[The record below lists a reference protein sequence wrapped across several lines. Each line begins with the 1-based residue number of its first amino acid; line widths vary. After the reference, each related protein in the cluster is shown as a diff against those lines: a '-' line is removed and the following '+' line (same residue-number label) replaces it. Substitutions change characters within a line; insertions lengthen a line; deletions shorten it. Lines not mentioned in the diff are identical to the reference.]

1 MISHLNQL
9 NHHTHDNHLPRFWR
23 LIIPPL
29 LVGAILRLLWLLIW
43 PRPLIYDEVDYHN
56 LALRLLSGEGYGVQ
70 IYPPGWPLIL
80 SYLYRITVPDSMI
93 GLGFNVLISLVTLVL
108 IAAIAL
114 RLADH
119 TTAAISAWIV
129 ALLPSYLVANTLLMY
144 EVWVQFL
151 LVLAV
156 WLTLHRAATMRDMV
170 ALAGITALL
179 ALVRPFWLV
188 LPLVLWL
195 AVPPPQQPRHSL
207 QLMLLAQTMAVLLVL
222 PYIVV
227 LSRTYGA
234 FVPLG
239 LNGNVNF
246 WIGNNP
252 QATGTFMMPP
262 YGYWVTLSAQAR
274 DAVLLYLREHPM
286 HFFSLLPLKLYH
298 LLGYESYA
306 YDWGFLQ
313 INTNFAYLPTTL
325 AQLDLVLNIPYW
337 LLSGLAVMGFI
348 LGCITHRTLVRLW
361 LLFGF
366 NIAIYLIFFGLPR
379 FRWAVQFVMILS
391 AAYALRWLIAL
402 WQRHRSP
409 PQAALIGPQEQM
421 PS

>member
-1 MISHLNQL
+1 MIP
-9 NHHTHDNHLPRFWR
+9 TLPRFWR

-29 LVGAILRLLWLLIW
+29 LVGAILRVLWLLIW
-43 PRPLIYDEVDYHN
+43 PRPLIYDEMDYHN

-70 IYPPGWPLIL
+70 LFPPGWPLIL

-93 GLGFNVLISLVTLVL
+93 GLGFNVLLSLVTLVL
-108 IAAIAL
+108 IAGLAL

-129 ALLPSYLVANTLLMY
+129 ALMPSYLVANTLLMY
-144 EVWVQFL
+144 EVWAQFL

-156 WLTLHRAATMRDMV
+156 WLTLHRTTTMHDMV
-170 ALAGITALL
+170 ALAAITALL

-195 AVPPPQQPRHSL
+195 AAPPPHQPRHSL
-207 QLMLLAQTMAVLLVL
+207 IMMLMAQTMAVLLVL
-222 PYIVV
+222 PYMVV

-252 QATGTFMMPP
+252 QATGTFMPPP
-262 YGYWVTLSAQAR
+262 YGYWITLSAQAR
-274 DAVLLYLREHPM
+274 DATLLYLQEHPM
-286 HFFSLLPLKLYH
+286 HFFRLLPLKLYH
-298 LLGYESYA
+298 LLGYEA
-306 YDWGFLQ
+306 YTGDWVFLQ
-313 INTNFAYLPTTL
+313 AAHNDAFDPHFL
-325 AQLDLVLNIPYW
+325 ATIDWVLNIPYW
-337 LLSGLAVMGFI
+337 IISGLAG
-348 LGCITHRTLVRLW
+348 LGLTLALAHRHTLGRLW

-366 NIAIYLIFFGLPR
+366 NIATYLIFFGVPR
-379 FRWAVQFVMILS
+379 FRWTLQFVMILS
-391 AAYALRWLIAL
+391 AAYALRWLVAM
-402 WQRHRSP
+402 WQQRHP
-409 PQAALIGPQEQM
+409 PSVARLAAWRRMRL
-421 PS
+421 

>member
-1 MISHLNQL
+1 MIP
-9 NHHTHDNHLPRFWR
+9 TLPRFWR

-29 LVGAILRLLWLLIW
+29 LVGAILRVLWLLIW

-56 LALRLLSGEGYGVQ
+56 LALRLLSGQGYGVQ
-70 IYPPGWPLIL
+70 LFPPGWPIIL
-80 SYLYRITVPDSMI
+80 SYLYRITVPDSLI
-93 GLGFNVLISLVTLVL
+93 GLGFNVLVSLVTLVL

-144 EVWVQFL
+144 EVWAQFL

-156 WLTLHRAATMRDMV
+156 WLTLHRTTTMHDMV
-170 ALAGITALL
+170 ALAAITALL

-188 LPLVLWL
+188 LPLMLWL
-195 AVPPPQQPRHSL
+195 AAPPPDQPRHSL
-207 QLMLLAQTMAVLLVL
+207 TLILIAQMLAVLLVL
-222 PYIVV
+222 PYVV
-227 LSRTYGA
+227 ILSRIYGA

-262 YGYWVTLSAQAR
+262 YGYWITLSAQAR
-274 DAVLLYLREHPM
+274 DATLLYLQEHPM
-286 HFFSLLPLKLYH
+286 HFFRLLPLKLYH
-298 LLGYESYA
+298 LLGYEA
-306 YDWGFLQ
+306 YTGDWVFLQ
-313 INTNFAYLPTTL
+313 AAHHDAFDPQFL
-325 AQLDLVLNIPYW
+325 ATIAWVLNIPYW
-337 LLSGLAVMGFI
+337 LLSGLAVAGFV
-348 LGCITHRTLVRLW
+348 LGGITHRPTLVRLW

-366 NIAIYLIFFGLPR
+366 NIATYLIFFGVPR
-379 FRWAVQFVMILS
+379 FRWTVQFVMILS
-391 AAYALRWLIAL
+391 AAYALRWLIGL
-402 WQRHRSP
+402 WQRYRPLAQTARPRP
-409 PQAALIGPQEQM
+409 PEQL
-421 PS
+421 PL